1 MEAFIVFLLTVFAG
15 VSAAAFRWPHG
26 VYRRTAIYALAASAG
41 ALALGLLASLALG
54 PNSGL
59 GLAILLYGFW
69 FLVLLAATAALA
81 GATARH
87 LVDAARR
94 R

>member
-1 MEAFIVFLLTVFAG
+1 MTALIAFLAAVFCGFA
-15 VSAAAFRWPHG
+15 AIAFRRPIG
-26 VYRRTAIYALAASAG
+26 VFRRTVIFTLAASAG
-41 ALALGLLASLALG
+41 ALVLALLASLALG

-69 FLVLLAATAALA
+69 ILVLVAAIAALA
-81 GATARH
+81 GATVRH

-94 R
+94 

>member
-1 MEAFIVFLLTVFAG
+1 MTALIIVLAAVFAG
-15 VSAAAFRWPHG
+15 VAAFAFRRPIG
-26 VYRRTAIYALAASAG
+26 VYRRTAVYALAASAG
-41 ALALGLLASLALG
+41 ALVLALLASLALG

-69 FLVLLAATAALA
+69 FLVILAGAAALA

-87 LVDAARR
+87 LLDAARR
-94 R
+94 